1 MGARHHTFL
10 RKVPDSLAKSGFS
23 QPQNKLNE
31 RPRVPGRLQP
41 APSASLTPSPPRH
54 LTLSKSKEL
63 TDPHLRGRPGS
74 PAGAAATATAPLEAS
89 LFALPRGCKHPAL
102 TAIKFERLKY
112 CLRRKAKCLS
122 MCLQV
127 LSVCW
132 AFVNTG
138 TIWAPNSCAQNVG
151 FPIQTGFPAANSAEG
166 PPCKA
171 MAKLEA
177 LPGRK
182 TKPAFP
188 AFQPSE
194 LPHQEALWGG
204 ARGAGVKDTLHL

>member
-1 MGARHHTFL
+1 MGARHHAFL

-166 PPCKA
+166 PPA
-171 MAKLEA
+171 RQWLSSRPYLGGRPN
-177 LPGRK
+177 LPSLRSSPVSFPIK
-182 TKPAFP
+182 KPC
-188 AFQPSE
+188 
-194 LPHQEALWGG
+194 
-204 ARGAGVKDTLHL
+204 GAGRGGLG